1 MKNQILKTNRFLTS
15 IILFIVVSF
24 NACRKG
30 NNIQN
35 KSTET
40 LQGHT
45 FLRVI
50 QNKSGNNLFKPCD
63 AEIETYKFYK
73 DSIYHNM
80 GQEFDIITKIQI
92 LNNNQKISYK
102 GFNTNTNDYE
112 NISVEKIEPFYW
124 KINNELFIDE
134 LNRSK
139 IKLIKENNCDDDEIT
154 KSIDYSIN
162 GRWKINCGE
171 GIASITVQNKNAS
184 LIVLANQIYIE
195 MTETKRYDFEKGIA
209 YKLKEIPEDLGT
221 YGIKL
226 DWKEYLND
234 KPIAYVK
241 VIDENTINFYWY
253 GFYNNK
259 TNKREMTECQF
270 NQESDNKDLILKKCN
285 E

>member
-1 MKNQILKTNRFLTS
+1 MLQKKIQFLF
-15 IILFIVVSF
+15 ILFVTFIS
-24 NACRKG
+24 CQKKEI
-30 NNIQN
+30 IQN
-35 KSTET
+35 KSNET

-45 FLRVI
+45 FLRVT

-80 GQEFDIITKIQI
+80 GQESDMITKIQI
-92 LNNNQKISYK
+92 SNNNQKISYK

-112 NISVEKIEPFYW
+112 SISIEKIEPFYL

-134 LNRSK
+134 LYKSK

-171 GIASITVQNKNAS
+171 GIASMTVQNKNAS

-226 DWKEYLND
+226 DWKEYIND

-270 NQESDNKDLILKKCN
+270 NQDSNNKDLILKKCN